1 MRSTFFGM
9 KSDSHLKNTRIA
21 LKTADVNFLEIFLN
35 FYKEIGYA
43 ESDKARKNI
52 CCYCPT
58 FDDFCSLWE
67 ADLSMGSFFDES

>member
-43 ESDKARKNI
+43 ESEKAKNTV
-52 CCYCPT
+52 YVVVFNRPLNGH
-58 FDDFCSLWE
+58 FYK
-67 ADLSMGSFFDES
+67 